1 MHLSSPRTPLL
12 VSLALGL
19 AACATPAQR
28 AEEEATQLGFTRQLV
43 PGGSFVHVLYQRP
56 PDGIGGTL
64 HVYLEGDASPR
75 LALRHRPPDPTPRD
89 PLMLRL
95 MALDPAPNV
104 YLGRPCQHGAP
115 PCDPVHWTVG
125 RFGDAVVES
134 LVDALR
140 QVERRQRASGV
151 VLIGYSGGGTLAMLM
166 AERLPETRAV
176 VTLAGNL
183 AVDAW
188 AEHHGFLPLTAS
200 LDPAQRP
207 PLAASLVQL
216 HVVGGRDRKVP
227 PALTRDAIARQSGA
241 RRLFF
246 PEQDHA
252 CCWASVWPS
261 ILTELE
267 RDLEERA
274 SSAR

>member
-1 MHLSSPRTPLL
+1 MRLFASRTPLL

-19 AACATPAQR
+19 AACSTPAQR
-28 AEEEATQLGFTRQLV
+28 VEEEATRLGFTRQLV
-43 PGGSFVHVLYQRP
+43 PGAPFVHVFYQRP
-56 PDGIGGTL
+56 PDAIGGTL

-75 LALRHRPPDPTPRD
+75 LALRQRPPDPTPRD

-95 MALDPAPNV
+95 MALDPAPSV
-104 YLGRPCQHGAP
+104 YLGRPCQHGVP

-125 RFGDAVVES
+125 RFGDAVVAS
-134 LVDALR
+134 LVHALR
-140 QVERRQRASGV
+140 QVARRHRASGL
-151 VLIGYSGGGTLAMLM
+151 VLLGYSGGGALAMLM

-183 AVDAW
+183 AVGAW
-188 AEHHGFLPLTAS
+188 AAHHGYLPLGAS

-207 PLAASLVQL
+207 PLGPGLVQL
-216 HVVGGRDRKVP
+216 HAVGGRDRRVP
-227 PALTRDAIARQSGA
+227 PELTRDVIARQSGA
-241 RRLFF
+241 RTLFF
-246 PEQDHA
+246 PERDHA

-267 RDLEERA
+267 RSLEERA